1 MGLIPGKLLL
11 NFILLLAI
19 TFISSLYVPSIAE
32 SKERK
37 EFILAVMPE
46 VPPVTVYKS
55 WTPFVNKLS
64 EETGLDIKLK
74 VYDTFS
80 QFENDLFKGVP
91 DFVFLCSFYVTLA
104 KKKQGYIPLVRS
116 ETLLEGI
123 VVVRKEGPI
132 HSVQDLNGKEIA
144 FPTPNNF
151 AASLYIRKMLTERE
165 KIVFTPRYVGT
176 HNNVYRNVIL
186 GKADAGGGANIS
198 LNSEPEE
205 VRSQLRI
212 IYKTQQAAPHPLV
225 AHQRVPDN
233 LRKTVVDV
241 ILRLARGKDN
251 RDLLNAIRISN
262 PVKADYKRD
271 YEPTEKLGLERYCEL
286 SGVQ

>member
-80 QFENDLFKGVP
+80 QFENDLFKGAP

-104 KKKQGYIPLVRS
+104 KKKQGYIPLVRN

-123 VVVRKEGPI
+123 VVVRKDGPI

-151 AASLYIRKMLTERE
+151 AASLYIRKMLTEKE
-165 KIVFTPRYVGT
+165 KIHFTPRYVGT
-176 HNNVYRNVIL
+176 HSNVYRNVIL
-186 GKADAGGGANIS
+186 GKVDAGGGANIS

-225 AHQRVPDN
+225 AHPRVPDN

-241 ILRLARGKDN
+241 ILRLAKGKDN

-271 YEPTEKLGLERYCEL
+271 YESTEKLGLERYCEL

>member
-1 MGLIPGKLLL
+1 MRLIPRGLFSKI
-11 NFILLLAI
+11 ILSVALTSIIIHTPL
-19 TFISSLYVPSIAE
+19 IAE
-32 SKERK
+32 AEEKK
-37 EFILAVMPE
+37 GLILAVMPE
-46 VPPVTVYKS
+46 VPPVAVYKA
-55 WTPFVNKLS
+55 WTPFVNRLS
-64 EETGLDIKLK
+64 KETGLDIRLK
-74 VYDTFS
+74 VYNTFA
-80 QFENDLFKGVP
+80 QFENDLFKGTP

-104 KKKQGYIPLVRS
+104 KKKQGYIPLVRNES
-116 ETLLEGI
+116 LLEGL

-151 AASLYIRKMLTERE
+151 AASLYIRKMLTEKE
-165 KIVFTPRYVGT
+165 KIGFTPRYVDT
-176 HNNVYRNVIL
+176 HSNVYRNVIL
-186 GKADAGGGANIS
+186 GKVDAGGGANVS
-198 LNSEPEE
+198 LNIEPEE
-205 VRSQLRI
+205 VKSQLRI

-225 AHQRVPDN
+225 AHPRIPEN
-233 LRKTVVDV
+233 LRRSVVDA
-241 ILRLARGKDN
+241 ILQLARGKDN